1 MSNVIL
7 STGVR
12 QNLGSLQ
19 SIKSGETVAQS
30 RLATG
35 KRVNS
40 ALDNAVNY
48 FTSASL
54 SDRAGDLSNL
64 LDGISNSV
72 QTLQA
77 ATKGIDSITT
87 LVKSAQSAAKQA
99 VQTADSASDAIV
111 TGDNTTSISRS
122 STLASAGFTA
132 GNTITLTAGNATTGA
147 TTITFT
153 VGAASTVGDLMKAL
167 NSSTLGL
174 NATINSSGQL
184 NIEQTGGED
193 LKIDAADGTGTAAS
207 ALAGFKGLIKSS
219 ATAASLTDTATTST
233 ARQSY
238 ADQFNDILDQI
249 DQMAKDAGYNGINL
263 LLGNDLKTIFNEKTS
278 TDQSSMTIQGVN
290 FDAQGLN
297 LDKVANAGFQT
308 NDQVNAVLDKLTSA
322 LTSLRTQASN
332 FGSNLSV
339 VQARQDFTN
348 NMVDTLNIGADK
360 LVAADTNAESA
371 NLLALQTR
379 QQLSTKALSLA
390 NQADQSVLSLFG

>member
-1 MSNVIL
+1 MSTIL

-19 SIKSGETVAQS
+19 SIKNSETVAQS

-54 SDRAGDLSNL
+54 SDRGGDLSNL

-99 VQTADSASDAIV
+99 VQTADSASDATV
-111 TGDNTTSISRS
+111 TGDNTTQISRS
-122 STLASAGFTA
+122 TSLTSLGFTA
-132 GNTITLTAGNATTGA
+132 NNTLTVTAGNATTGA

-249 DQMAKDAGYNGINL
+249 DQMAKDSGYNGINL
-263 LLGNDLKTIFNEKTS
+263 LMGNDLKTVFNEKTS
-278 TDQSSMTIQGVN
+278 TDQSSMTIQGTN
-290 FDAQGLN
+290 FDAQGLS

-308 NDQVNAVLDKLTSA
+308 NDQVNSVLDKLTSA
-322 LTSLRTQASN
+322 LTTLRTQAST

-348 NMVDTLNIGADK
+348 SMVDTLNVGADK

-390 NQADQSVLSLFG
+390 NQADQSVLSLF

>member
-72 QTLQA
+72 KRLQA
-77 ATKGIDSITT
+77 ATKGIDSLTT

-193 LKIDAADGTGTAAS
+193 LKIDAADGSGTAAS
-207 ALAGFKGLIKSS
+207 GLAGFKGLIQSG
-219 ATAASLTDTATTST
+219 ATAASLTDVATTST

-249 DQMAKDAGYNGINL
+249 DQMAKDSGYNGINL
-263 LLGNDLKTIFNEKTS
+263 LMGNDLKTVFNEKTS
-278 TDQSSMTIQGVN
+278 TDQSSMTIQGTN
-290 FDAQGLN
+290 FDAQGLS

-308 NDQVNAVLDKLTSA
+308 NDQVNSVLDKLTSA
-322 LTSLRTQASN
+322 LTTLRTQAST

-348 NMVDTLNIGADK
+348 SMVDTLNVGADK

-390 NQADQSVLSLFG
+390 NQADQSVLSLF